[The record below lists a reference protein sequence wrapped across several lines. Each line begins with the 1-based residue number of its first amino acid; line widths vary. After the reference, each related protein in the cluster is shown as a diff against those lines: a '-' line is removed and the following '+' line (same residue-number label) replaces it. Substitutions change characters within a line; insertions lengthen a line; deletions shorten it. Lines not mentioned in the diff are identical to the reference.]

1 MIHPHPFVILT
12 LMFLTVSVS
21 SLSVAF
27 AEGSSRQKPA
37 ERKSWDIEF
46 DELEYWYTDSDERL
60 AVWDGDFSYGSD
72 ALKFLWVTEGEW
84 APEENVFEEV
94 VNRLLVATRLSE
106 PVYVSAGIRVD
117 TPEGPDRTFGAF
129 SVFGTPVEQLD
140 LESNLYVGED
150 SRALFELEA
159 EYELAITRRLAL
171 TGTQEALFALSE
183 DARFGIGEG
192 LNSTETA
199 LRLSYAVVKE
209 HFSPY
214 VGVIYEREYGD
225 TADLT
230 RAEGEGI
237 EEWVV
242 LVGAR
247 LAF

>member
-1 MIHPHPFVILT
+1 MTQPHPIV
-12 LMFLTVSVS
+12 FLSLVLAVSVGN
-21 SLSVAF
+21 LSVAF
-27 AEGSSRQKPA
+27 AENASRQNPA
-37 ERKSWDIEF
+37 ERKSWGIEF
-46 DELEYWYTDSDERL
+46 DELEYRYTDSSERL
-60 AVWDGDFSYGSD
+60 AVWDGDFTYGSD

-84 APEENVFEEV
+84 APEENVLEEV
-94 VNRLLVATRLSE
+94 VNRLLVTTRLSE

-129 SVFGTPVEQLD
+129 SISGTPFQQLD

-159 EYELAITRRLAL
+159 EYELAITPRLAL
-171 TGTQEALFALSE
+171 TGTQEALFAASE
-183 DARFGIGEG
+183 DVKFGIGEG

-199 LRLSYAVVKE
+199 LRLSYAVVRE
-209 HFSPY
+209 NFSPY
-214 VGVIYEREYGD
+214 IGMIYEREYGE

-242 LVGAR
+242 LFGAR
-247 LAF
+247 LVF

>member
-1 MIHPHPFVILT
+1 MIQPHPIVILT
-12 LMFLTVSVS
+12 LALAASVG

-27 AEGSSRQKPA
+27 AEGSSRENPA
-37 ERKSWDIEF
+37 KRNSWAIEF
-46 DELEYWYTDSDERL
+46 DELEYRYTDSGERL

-150 SRALFELEA
+150 SRALFELEV
-159 EYELAITRRLAL
+159 EYELAITRRVAL

-199 LRLSYAVVKE
+199 LRLSYAAVRE

-225 TADLT
+225 TADLA

-237 EEWVV
+237 EEWV
-242 LVGAR
+242 LLLGAR
-247 LAF
+247 LVF